1 MHPQRV
7 ESTVDSEGRTEPFSQ
22 SEIDAR
28 FKAGARVEE
37 PVTIIE
43 GETVPLD
50 ILRLEDHHH
59 RQGIRILVRP
69 LTNLPNAR
77 SVSPGNDN
85 CQWLALRAEVA
96 STEQPE
102 HKVLAVTQT
111 SRDIKFS
118 VRIPGENMEEA
129 SRPPLWCELYYDP
142 ASDKVIF
149 LNRSDV
155 PLSLARVSQTLLGSP
170 PVNETHGMN
179 PGVPKGLKPGTW
191 RISVRDINVLDFRI
205 LEKRPITLYQQLPAV
220 AEEQTSPA
228 TSTDVANSSMKRALT
243 PEEDDKRVKRRV
255 SEPGLEA
262 NPASP
267 EGAIMFLRPVRD
279 PLVFPIP
286 NARESKELAAST
298 SHALLD
304 AAQGETVAVQGVC
317 ELDKYQLT
325 KRDPIASTAL
335 SSVYTASHS
344 QVPNNIVTVKVL
356 KTRVANP
363 NEKPQ
368 VHERNV
374 IRQADMWMRECQSQ
388 EDLKHESI
396 VRYYGGDARFLSLYM
411 EHIDAQDLTAMPRWR
426 SKANDEFQGTRE
438 DAFRILYDIAS
449 ALSYIHGRRLVHN
462 DIKPANILYSPE
474 RGAVLCD
481 FGLSTLAA
489 NSPTGGGTPYY
500 VPPEFIGR
508 KLRGPPSDVWALGI
522 TMLYVLRKIAFPDS
536 RARKHHPKPLYW
548 QIAGVNNPNVPHKHY
563 GNGQSATNQMR
574 DWLLEISDARDKLN
588 PKDSLERLVREMLV
602 ANPNQRITMAQ
613 LLQEILN
620 DQQQQQQSLSSAR

>member
-1 MHPQRV
+1 MHPHRV
-7 ESTVDSEGRTEPFSQ
+7 ESSVDSEGRTEPFSQ

-28 FKAGARVEE
+28 FKGIRVEE
-37 PVTIIE
+37 PVNILD
-43 GETVPLD
+43 GASVPLD
-50 ILRLEDHHH
+50 VLQLEDHHH

-69 LTNLPNAR
+69 LTKLPNAR

-96 STEQPE
+96 SSDQPE

-118 VRIPGENMEEA
+118 VRIPGETQDES

-149 LNRSDV
+149 LNKSDV
-155 PLSLARVSQTLLGSP
+155 PLSLARVSGTPLASP
-170 PVNETHGMN
+170 PMNEAHIIN
-179 PGVPKGLKPGTW
+179 PGLAKGLKPGTW
-191 RISVRDINVLDFRI
+191 RISVRDIDVLDFRI
-205 LEKRPITLYQQLPAV
+205 LEKRPVTLYQTLPV
-220 AEEQTSPA
+220 VSEEEDCSPIASSEKVSTSL
-228 TSTDVANSSMKRALT
+228 KRALT
-243 PEEDDKRVKRRV
+243 PDEEDKRVKRRI
-255 SEPGLEA
+255 SETEA
-262 NPASP
+262 EAEPAAP
-267 EGAIMFLRPVRD
+267 DGAIMFLRPIRD

-286 NARESKELAAST
+286 NGREGKELAAST

-304 AAQGETVAVQGVC
+304 ATQGETVAVQGVC
-317 ELDKYQLT
+317 ELDEYQLT

-335 SSVYTASHS
+335 SAVYTATHSH
-344 QVPNNIVTVKVL
+344 VPDNIVTVKVL

-363 NEKPQ
+363 NDKPQ

-411 EHIDAQDLTAMPRWR
+411 EHVDAQDLTAVPRWR
-426 SKANDEFQGTRE
+426 SKANDEFQGGRE
-438 DAFRILYDIAS
+438 DALRILRDIAS

-489 NSPTGGGTPYY
+489 NSPGGGGTPYY

-522 TMLYVLRKIAFPDS
+522 TMLYVMRKIAFPDS
-536 RARKHHPKPLYW
+536 RARRHHPKPLYW
-548 QIAGVNNPNVPHKHY
+548 QIAGVNNPAVPYKQY
-563 GNGQSATNQMR
+563 GNGQPATNQMR
-574 DWLLEISDARDKLN
+574 DWLTEIYEAREKLN
-588 PKDSLERLVREMLV
+588 PKDRLERLVRDMLV
-602 ANPNQRITMAQ
+602 PNQNQRITMAQ
-613 LLQEILN
+613 ILQELYAE
-620 DQQQQQQSLSSAR
+620 QKTASSASR